1 MLKLLFNYLI
11 APGFLL
17 SSLVGL
23 YATWIDRK
31 VTAMV
36 QYRKGPP
43 WYQPFADILKLMGKE
58 TYVPEGGSIFVFL
71 SAPLFGLAAAALAST
86 ILLSGDG
93 FAGDLI
99 VVLYLFMV
107 PSLMIILGGSS
118 SANPLAAIGSS
129 REMKLILAYEIPFI
143 LAVFTVVLKC
153 GSIVF
158 ANIIGHQ
165 AAHGMNILSLS
176 GIIAFTVSL
185 LVAQAKM
192 GLVPFDIAEAEQELM
207 AGPLLEYSGI
217 ILAVFKLTKAI
228 LYFALPVLLIDLF
241 MGGIDVS
248 SLIGVIVAAV
258 KYVFILVLI
267 ILIKNTNPRIRIDQ
281 AVKFFWG
288 PVTVLAAAGFIL
300 AVVGW

>member
-1 MLKLLFNYLI
+1 VLKLLFNYLI

-58 TYVPEGGSIFVFL
+58 TYVPEGSSIFVFL

-176 GIIAFTVSL
+176 GIIAFAVSL